1 MTPIRSNSET
11 EFMARGLEMSG
22 KLAQIVMSNKTFPMV
37 SSFFGHRKDVC
48 RWMRKKGWLSGW
60 A

>member
-37 SSFFGHRKDVC
+37 SSFFGHRKDVHTYLD
-48 RWMRKKGWLSGW
+48 G
-60 A
+60 